1 MNSELS
7 GDIWLSP
14 ADRLRYLARN
24 ARRNIAA
31 SRRTPASR
39 FFTPEPSRARAIAV
53 GQSPARLLTEL
64 FLETELPRLVGR
76 REVSVLELGC
86 GSGSMTTRLS
96 RLGFRGRY
104 TGIDIQ
110 DRFNP
115 DQTKGLPLK
124 VKFAQVDAHAFNPSE
139 KVDLLLS
146 VSTLEHIPDDATLIA
161 RLPAWFNPGGVEIH
175 VLPSGASLGLYLWH
189 GFRQYTPAAL
199 AEKFGPRI
207 DIVRLGGLAS
217 YLLHLLFITIP
228 DLVLRRSFRK
238 AMPGI
243 YRHLLFAALRLDR
256 LLPIFPSAYAVIR
269 RH

>member
-1 MNSELS
+1 MSGELS

-24 ARRNIAA
+24 ARRNIFAA
-31 SRRTPASR
+31 RRIPASR
-39 FFTPEPSRARAIAV
+39 FFTPETSRARVTAD

-64 FLETELPRLVGR
+64 FLESELPRLVGR
-76 REVSVLELGC
+76 REVIVLELGC
-86 GSGSMTTRLS
+86 GSGSMAARLS

-115 DQTKGLPLK
+115 EQTKDLPLK
-124 VKFAQVDAHAFNPSE
+124 AEFNQSDAHAFNPSE
-139 KVDLLLS
+139 KADLLLS

-161 RLPAWFNPGGVEIH
+161 RLPAWLNPGAVEIH

-207 DIVRLGGLAS
+207 DVVRLGGFAS
-217 YLLHLLFITIP
+217 YLLHLMFITFP
-228 DLVLRRSFRK
+228 DLALRRSFRK

-243 YRHLLFAALRLDR
+243 YRHLLLAALRADR

>member
-1 MNSELS
+1 MSDELS

-14 ADRLRYLARN
+14 ADRLRYLTRN
-24 ARRNIAA
+24 ARRNIVAA
-31 SRRTPASR
+31 RRTPGSR
-39 FFTPEPSRARAIAV
+39 FFTPDPSRARAIAD

-64 FLETELPRLVGR
+64 FLESELPRPVGG
-76 REVSVLELGC
+76 REVTVLELGC
-86 GSGSMTTRLS
+86 GSGSMAARLS

-110 DRFNP
+110 DCFNP
-115 DQTKGLPLK
+115 EQTKDLPLK
-124 VKFAQVDAHAFNPSE
+124 AEFNRSDAHVFNPSE
-139 KVDLLLS
+139 KADLLLS

-161 RLPAWFNPGGVEIH
+161 RLPAWLNPGAVEIH

-207 DIVRLGGLAS
+207 DVVRLGGFAS
-217 YLLHLLFITIP
+217 YLLHLMFITFP
-228 DLVLRRSFRK
+228 DLALRRSFRK

-243 YRHLLFAALRLDR
+243 YRHLLLAALRADR